1 MISNWIFW
9 SIPVYYIRPY
19 VVAWWITMFVLPAFV
34 GLYFT
39 KAGFI
44 FNWLWFD
51 LIFYGYVKMK
61 QSNGG
66 EQ

>member
-1 MISNWIFW
+1 
-9 SIPVYYIRPY
+9 
-19 VVAWWITMFVLPAFV
+19 MFVLPAFV